1 MKKKKEP
8 VGISPTTYHSL
19 LKDISQIYEV
29 ALSDGN
35 ENWNKAALYSN
46 WKIGERIVKIEQGNK
61 ERAAYGDR
69 ILKDLSRDLN
79 KKFGKGF
86 SDRNLRYM
94 RKFFQ
99 LYDAKDIHP
108 ELSWSHYKLLLL
120 VGDAGK
126 RLTLEKKAI
135 HEGLS
140 LANFTK
146 FIDKAIVGQAENS
159 ADENAEKP
167 INSRLKRPLMGLY
180 TYRVLQNFSINL
192 AHSIPNL
199 DLGFSVKIEALGA
212 TAPPSTKNGGWGDA
226 GQDTIKFKVGAIVRV
241 AKKGKSYMFE
251 TGAKLRELYTYKAHL
266 EKIVDGD
273 TLVVNI
279 DLGFKV
285 FIRQRLRLRGL
296 DAPELG
302 TKQGELAKKFVESR
316 LKDVK
321 FLIIKTHGSDKYD
334 RYLVDVFYLRG
345 EADEEKVLTDGI
357 FLNNE
362 MIEEGLAGVVV

>member
-1 MKKKKEP
+1 MNESLKSMAKKEP
-8 VGISPTTYHSL
+8 TGISPTTYHSL

-69 ILKDLSRDLN
+69 ILKELSRDLN

-86 SDRNLRYM
+86 SERNLAYM
-94 RKFFQ
+94 RSFYQMFK
-99 LYDAKDIHP
+99 LGGIHS
-108 ELSWSHYKLLLL
+108 ELSWSHYRMLLLIEDQDDREL
-120 VGDAGK
+120 
-126 RLTLEKKAI
+126 LENRAI
-135 HEGLS
+135 KDGLS
-140 LANFTK
+140 LVDLRK
-146 FIDKAIVGQAENS
+146 LVDKAIAGQKGKS
-159 ADENAEKP
+159 DSKSGDEP
-167 INSRLKRPLMGLY
+167 IKTELKRPQMALY
-180 TYRVLQNFSINL
+180 RYRVLQNFSPDF
-192 AHSIPNL
+192 AHWVQNL
-199 DLGFSVKIEALGA
+199 DLGFNVKFETLDD
-212 TAPPSTKNGGWGDA
+212 TAKL
-226 GQDTIKFKVGAIVRV
+226 KVGAIVGV
-241 AKKGKSYMFE
+241 IKKGKSYSFE
-251 TGAKLRELYTYKAHL
+251 SVANLKELYTYKAYL
-266 EKIVDGD
+266 EKVVDGD

-302 TKQGELAKKFVESR
+302 TKQGALSKKFVESR

-334 RYLVDVFYLRG
+334 RYLVDVFYLKG
-345 EADEEKVLTDGI
+345 EVDEDAVMKEGI

-362 MIEEGLAGVVV
+362 MIEEGLAGVV